1 MYFIYSQAVDKNGT
15 KMFLYNPAY
24 SPTLPSTTATMVNVK
39 AHAINWL
46 EEHQWAK
53 AEVIAFKVDLEN
65 GSVTK
70 LHHIEVLPPSP
81 KKYLNKSAKNKP
93 LYAAAAVTPSFLQ
106 SETGWAWPPTASVS
120 PTPDPDF

>member
-1 MYFIYSQAVDKNGT
+1 MYFIYSQVVNKNGT
-15 KMFLYNPAY
+15 KMFLHNPSYNPGG
-24 SPTLPSTTATMVNVK
+24 PSTDAAVVNLK

-70 LHHIEVLPPSP
+70 LHHIEVLPPPP
-81 KKYLNKSAKNKP
+81 KKYLNKSAKHKP
-93 LYAAAAVTPSFLQ
+93 LYVDLAPTFTQQV
-106 SETGWAWPPTASVS
+106 WANNIPTAAG
-120 PTPDPDF
+120 TALDPDF